1 MHTGIERIADLL
13 HEQVPGSD
21 IMTKYCNPHC
31 ACQGLYTRSI
41 IGHLLYIQAIQ
52 HQHIRAWSSQH
63 NIIAGKN
70 AVGRDEHYHDVIV
83 ID

>member
-41 IGHLLYIQAIQ
+41 IGHLLYRQF
-52 HQHIRAWSSQH
+52 
-63 NIIAGKN
+63 NINTSGHGHLSI
-70 AVGRDEHYHDVIV
+70 IL
-83 ID
+83 